1 MAQTSEMVN
10 EDLLSM
16 TEELKNIT
24 VGIVQELDNNSKQL
38 DRISNNI
45 IKR

>member
-1 MAQTSEMVN
+1 MALTSEMVN